1 MKNTSLSLVFDRI
14 NIKYAN
20 FNIQQSKTVRIIPS
34 MKRCARCFIL
44 LLAFIVFFPSCGVME
59 KSSLHGFS
67 SGYYTLKSGMEN
79 VEKVYVDANEENIDV
94 YPVEGNQLN
103 KNERMVISLLS
114 SDTLFSQAFLFS
126 KQSLDIDITTI
137 LFKFFPPV
145 DDLPAQLNTDFNA
158 ALYAGWR
165 HDYYHVKGNKDP
177 LGKCRYEIV
186 NRGFDYGVFAGTG
199 TTLISPFTT
208 QNARADE
215 YNGFVLQFGLAGF
228 LESNVA
234 SFGLGIGLDY
244 LLSPDRDI
252 WIYNNRPWMGFI
264 IGIALN

>member
-1 MKNTSLSLVFDRI
+1 
-14 NIKYAN
+14 
-20 FNIQQSKTVRIIPS
+20 
-34 MKRCARCFIL
+34 MKRYARCFIL
-44 LLAFIVFFPSCGVME
+44 LFAFMIFFSSCSIME
-59 KSSLHGFS
+59 KSSMHGFS
-67 SGYYTLKSGMEN
+67 SGYYKLKSGPEN
-79 VEKVYVDANEENIDV
+79 TEKVYVDANEENIDV
-94 YPVEGNQLN
+94 YPVEGNQLI
-103 KNERMVISLLS
+103 KNERMAIPLLPT
-114 SDTLFSQAFLFS
+114 DTLFSHPFVFS

-137 LFKFFPPV
+137 LFKYFPSV
-145 DDLPAQLNTDFNA
+145 HDLPAQLNTDFNA

-165 HDYYHVKGNKDP
+165 HDYYRVKGNKDP

-199 TTLISPFTT
+199 STLISPFTT

-228 LESNVA
+228 VESNVA
-234 SFGLGIGLDY
+234 SFGIGIGFDY

-252 WIYNNRPWMGFI
+252 WIYNNRPWVGFI